1 MFNLIN
7 IGERAGS
14 GIPNIFAVWEQH
26 GWTKPVFKEQFN
38 PDRTFLSLAFDKTT
52 DRDTVKDTDD
62 TVKDTDDTVKD
73 TDDTVKDTD
82 DTVKDTDDTTKDT
95 DDDTVKDTVSGSRR
109 RLLELLTVN
118 SKMTIKAI
126 SAELGINERNVKK
139 NLKGLKD
146 AGLIERAGSS
156 RRGHWI
162 VKKV

>member
-52 DRDTVKDTDD
+52 DR
-62 TVKDTDDTVKD
+62 DTVKD